1 MNILNLVKKSQEKK
15 QKLYQAQLVLA
26 KKSACPIG

>member
-1 MNILNLVKKSQEKK
+1 MNSLALVKKTQEKK
-15 QKLYQAQLVLA
+15 QKLYQAQMVIA

>member
-1 MNILNLVKKSQEKK
+1 MNALNLVKKAQEKK
-15 QKLYQAQLVLA
+15 QKLYQAQMVLA